1 MDFFLMGRVLFLI
14 LRAVT
19 CGSGRARALKVPVRE
34 LPGSGRGVALP
45 QVPLL
50 PVLTPAP
57 VTPFCSDASKPVA
70 CSPRLEG
77 FHCYFTIFHLP
88 RG

>member
-1 MDFFLMGRVLFLI
+1 MGRVLFLI

-34 LPGSGRGVALP
+34 LQGSGEGGVALP

-50 PVLTPAP
+50 PVRHQPP
-57 VTPFCSDASKPVA
+57 
-70 CSPRLEG
+70 
-77 FHCYFTIFHLP
+77 
-88 RG
+88 